1 MHIGHQVLLLH
12 TILLA
17 EKKVIIGV
25 TSEKMLQKKV
35 NHEIIQS
42 ILMRIHETQE
52 FMRKIKP
59 DVELD
64 FVELTDP
71 FGPTISDENIDAII
85 VSEETLKTTEI
96 INEKRK

>member
-12 TILLA
+12 TILSA

-42 ILMRIHETQE
+42 ILMRIHE
-52 FMRKIKP
+52 
-59 DVELD
+59 
-64 FVELTDP
+64 LTDP
-71 FGPTISDENIDAII
+71 FGPTITDENIDAII